1 MNRNEV
7 DDLTV
12 ELNDQIEQ
20 LPQIIA
26 RSERELKTSTA
37 KLEKLLAMQN
47 SVERVAQLKMNLLP
61 KIRDE
66 IKKIETDLSAFQE
79 KVRQSE
85 RSVEE
90 PREKKEIVSRM
101 VGDMSLLDE
110 AIRDVEQARTEL
122 MPLKQSLPPS
132 DGTNDTNL
140 ESLQKKRKE
149 LTDKIKKLE
158 KDINILEKRIQEDN
172 KQIMTMQ
179 NRIIDMEKEEL
190 RLQGDFQKFD
200 SLKTREKELT
210 EQVKELKQKKT
221 AIDQALIP
229 IEGKIKNAEEKR
241 RRTKANGAEKYTVAT
256 KRFEGLKKN
265 FDNIERVS
273 KELEKLALL
282 NLEREL
288 ERCGQLQQEAED
300 DKTKQVTNIQK
311 YLSQLT
317 FWTYFLNLFFVI
329 YRQQKSNRF
338 ATMVKHS

>member
-1 MNRNEV
+1 MNRNDV
-7 DDLTV
+7 DNLTV

-47 SVERVAQLKMNLLP
+47 SVERITQLKMNVLP

-85 RSVEE
+85 RSVAE
-90 PREKKEIVSRM
+90 PRDKKEIVGRM

-122 MPLKQSLPPS
+122 VPLKQSLPPS
-132 DGTNDTNL
+132 DGTNDNNL

-158 KDINILEKRIQEDN
+158 KDINILEKRVQVDN
-172 KQIMTMQ
+172 KHIMDMQ
-179 NRIIDMEKEEL
+179 NRIIEMEKEEL

-221 AIDQALIP
+221 AIDQTLIP
-229 IEGKIKNAEEKR
+229 LEGKIKNAEEKR
-241 RRTKANGAEKYTVAT
+241 RRTKASGALKYTDAT

-273 KELEKLALL
+273 KELAKLALL
-282 NLEREL
+282 NLEREI

-300 DKTKQVTNIQK
+300 DKTKQVTKNE
-311 YLSQLT
+311 
-317 FWTYFLNLFFVI
+317 
-329 YRQQKSNRF
+329 
-338 ATMVKHS
+338 H